1 MPGYHVGAMQ
11 SCKLHRLQSADIPP
25 CCVLITDRL
34 MAVTPIFKG
43 VAYAADGGLPGIQN
57 IIIDNFQEKNN
68 DTSQ

>member
-1 MPGYHVGAMQ
+1 
-11 SCKLHRLQSADIPP
+11 
-25 CCVLITDRL
+25 